1 MIVKQPFTIEG
12 YLGGY
17 KDATVVDKKGKK
29 VDIEGLTLH
38 ELSKKEE
45 KEELFFQIEVSDRSL
60 YLVKNTEVSDRAKD
74 FIKTVRS
81 REDVEKIAGW
91 FMSLVGYFGHYAFF
105 TKELWRKVKGFENED
120 EAEVILAFIQWWFRN
135 EFGLQTQPCGCGWY
149 GHFSKYTE
157 DDESFEDYIERYR
170 PVFEAFTD
178 WCRKRR

>member
-29 VDIEGLTLH
+29 VDVEGLTLH

-45 KEELFFQIEVSDRSL
+45 KEELFFQIDGPDRSL

-74 FIKTVRS
+74 FIKTMRS

-91 FMSLVGYFGHYAFF
+91 FMSLVGYLATMHSSQRNFGERLKVSKRK
-105 TKELWRKVKGFENED
+105 TKQRLF
-120 EAEVILAFIQWWFRN
+120 
-135 EFGLQTQPCGCGWY
+135 
-149 GHFSKYTE
+149 
-157 DDESFEDYIERYR
+157 
-170 PVFEAFTD
+170 
-178 WCRKRR
+178 